1 MNEVSSTH
9 REKLMTDLR
18 TVISDAEE
26 VLKVTADQATAGAAE
41 LRVRMQERLTQAKHR
56 LHDLQENAVA
66 RAKAAESPV
75 QRMVTPKDIA
85 RACLF
90 YASPFFNDYQTGGML
105 RVDGGEYVRAS
116 LMKAS

>member
-1 MNEVSSTH
+1 MNEVSPGH

-66 RAKAAESPV
+66 RAKAAGHAA
-75 QRMVTPKDIA
+75 D
-85 RACLF
+85 
-90 YASPFFNDYQTGGML
+90 DYVHEHPWKSIGAAAGVGL
-105 RVDGGEYVRAS
+105 IIGLLIGRR
-116 LMKAS
+116 